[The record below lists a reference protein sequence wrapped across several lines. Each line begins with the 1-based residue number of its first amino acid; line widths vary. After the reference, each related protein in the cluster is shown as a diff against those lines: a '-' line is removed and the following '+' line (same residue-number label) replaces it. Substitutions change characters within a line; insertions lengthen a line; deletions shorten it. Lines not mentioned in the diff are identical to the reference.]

1 MAANRKAVTS
11 TQPAS
16 DPIDAIFSEYTGMGS
31 QMAKGKSVLIR
42 REIKMMNELGLHA
55 RPAAEFIRAANA
67 YRSEIWI
74 LKGEERF
81 SATSILEVLRA
92 NLDCGDT
99 ATIEAKGPDAEE
111 AVARLVKFVRELREK
126 DLHGGW
132 SLLAEDDY

>member
-1 MAANRKAVTS
+1 M
-11 TQPAS
+11 
-16 DPIDAIFSEYTGMGS
+16 DA
-31 QMAKGKSVLIR
+31 QLAKRESILIR
-42 REIKMMNELGLHA
+42 REIKIINELGLHA
-55 RPAAEFIRAANA
+55 RPAAEFISAANA
-67 YRSEIWI
+67 FRSEIWI

-81 SATSILEVLRA
+81 SATSIIEVLRA

-111 AVARLVKFVRELREK
+111 AVARLVKLVRELREK